1 MLTNNPPLLPSV
13 SAQTDEQL
21 VVALQQGDRQAFAEL
36 YNRYWTDLFQLAAR
50 KLASPELAE
59 EVVQDL
65 FITLW
70 QRRETLAVTQV
81 SRYLFSALKFS
92 IIDHIRT
99 HQVHERF
106 VDYYLANTNPA
117 TEPEDAL
124 ALQDL
129 TRSIEQGLQTLP
141 STTQQ
146 VFRLSRF
153 EHLTIPEIAARL
165 NVSEKVVEYHLRN
178 ALRAMRSHLRTY
190 GVVLAALWAW
200 Y

>member
-1 MLTNNPPLLPSV
+1 MPAIKPIAPFST
-13 SAQTDEQL
+13 SARTDEQL
-21 VVALQQGDRQAFAEL
+21 VLALQQGDRQAFAEL
-36 YNRYWTDLFQLAAR
+36 YDRYWADLFQLAAR

-59 EVVQDL
+59 ELVQDL
-65 FITLW
+65 FISLW
-70 QRRETLAVTQV
+70 QRRETLVITQV
-81 SRYLFSALKFS
+81 NRYLFSALKFS
-92 IIDHIRT
+92 VIDHIRT
-99 HQVHERF
+99 QQVHERF
-106 VDYYLANTNPA
+106 VDHYLTITSPT

-165 NVSEKVVEYHLRN
+165 GVSEKVVEYHLGN
-178 ALRAMRSHLRTY
+178 ALRAMRRHLRTY
-190 GVVLAALWAW
+190 GVALAVWWAW
-200 Y
+200 